1 MPRASLFLLAVLL
14 GAGTAS
20 AQVPSDSAFWHQPVV
35 GPLKLRAIGGIVG
48 ITLENHGP
56 MGFDRFAQFTREAPP
71 PLAGKPSDYYFGY
84 SSTAIGGSFGPRF
97 ALARLRDGRNGEH
110 GWTLH
115 LALQPRLFNLFFHT
129 DSLLGDTART
139 VEYIYSISQLEI
151 AVGGGP
157 YWTLFLSNSFFLR
170 PGLLAELGHAGSGSL
185 TATGIRT
192 DEVNGTANETTFLD
206 RSVAVRACTY
216 LRASACLQAG
226 FRVGKR
232 VDLSAR
238 GQWGTGLMWLH
249 GVDLTAMRSSTLY
262 ALDVA
267 FLIRR

>member
-1 MPRASLFLLAVLL
+1 MPRAPLFLLAVLL
-14 GAGTAS
+14 GQGIAW
-20 AQVPSDSAFWHQPVV
+20 AQDPADSAYWHQPVK
-35 GPLKLRAIGGIVG
+35 GPLKLRAIGGTLGV
-48 ITLENHGP
+48 TLENHGA
-56 MGFDRFAQFTREAPP
+56 MGFDRFVQFTRQTPP
-71 PLAGKPSDYYFGY
+71 SLPGKPSDYYFGY

-97 ALARLRDGRNGEH
+97 ALARLRDGRNSEH
-110 GWTLH
+110 GWTMH
-115 LALQPRLFNLFFHT
+115 LALQPRLFYLFFRT

-139 VEYIYSISQLEI
+139 VEYLYTISQLEI

-157 YWTLFLSNSFFLR
+157 YWTLFLSNSFFVR
-170 PGLLAELGHAGSGSL
+170 PGLLAELGHAGSGAL
-185 TATGIRT
+185 TAFGQRI
-192 DEVNGTANETTFLD
+192 DEVNGTATETTILD
-206 RSVAVRACTY
+206 RSVPVRACTY

-226 FRVGKR
+226 FRIGKR

-249 GVDLTAMRSSTLY
+249 GVDLTALRSTTLY